1 MDIKECYEILGI
13 TKKATDEQVKKAYR
27 EKSKQFHPDLHRD
40 DKDATAKFAKV
51 SEAYRLILENR
62 EKKHK
67 SIFNFGTIFS
77 DAGSKTN
84 TEKKKETTKS
94 EKPESEQKGIR
105 GSDVYTTVEIAFE
118 ESILGCRKEIT
129 VQHEEICPCSK
140 EENRTDNC
148 TICNNTG
155 KVLKIKGKGNVGIN
169 GGENGDLV
177 INIQVKQKK
186 GFVRTGQDVVY
197 YMTIS
202 FPQAVLGAVI
212 NVPTAYGTVNC
223 EIPAGI
229 KPGEQLCLAGKGV
242 IDEETGEVGCQYVNI
257 TIDIPKIE
265 KTEDIEILLRQVQD
279 KLYDKPVNAN
289 I

>member
-94 EKPESEQKGIR
+94 EKPEQKGIR
-105 GSDVYTTVEIAFE
+105 GSDVYTTVEITFE
-118 ESILGCRKEIT
+118 ESSFKN
-129 VQHEEICPCSK
+129 K
-140 EENRTDNC
+140 
-148 TICNNTG
+148 
-155 KVLKIKGKGNVGIN
+155 KNVGT
-169 GGENGDLV
+169 LC
-177 INIQVKQKK
+177 
-186 GFVRTGQDVVY
+186 
-197 YMTIS
+197 
-202 FPQAVLGAVI
+202 VLTFL
-212 NVPTAYGTVNC
+212 NVF
-223 EIPAGI
+223 I
-229 KPGEQLCLAGKGV
+229 
-242 IDEETGEVGCQYVNI
+242 
-257 TIDIPKIE
+257 
-265 KTEDIEILLRQVQD
+265 
-279 KLYDKPVNAN
+279 
-289 I
+289 

>member
-105 GSDVYTTVEIAFE
+105 GSDVYTTVEIL
-118 ESILGCRKEIT
+118 SLI
-129 VQHEEICPCSK
+129 H
-140 EENRTDNC
+140 
-148 TICNNTG
+148 
-155 KVLKIKGKGNVGIN
+155 
-169 GGENGDLV
+169 
-177 INIQVKQKK
+177 
-186 GFVRTGQDVVY
+186 
-197 YMTIS
+197 IS
-202 FPQAVLGAVI
+202 E
-212 NVPTAYGTVNC
+212 PTRHAQISWARRCV
-223 EIPAGI
+223 
-229 KPGEQLCLAGKGV
+229 
-242 IDEETGEVGCQYVNI
+242 
-257 TIDIPKIE
+257 
-265 KTEDIEILLRQVQD
+265 
-279 KLYDKPVNAN
+279 
-289 I
+289 

>member
-1 MDIKECYEILGI
+1 MDIKECYEMLGI

-94 EKPESEQKGIR
+94 EKPEPEQKGIR
-105 GSDVYTTVEIAFE
+105 GSDVYTTVEITFE

-129 VQHEEICPCSK
+129 VQHKEICPCSK
-140 EENRTDNC
+140 KENCTDNC

-155 KVLKIKGKGNVGIN
+155 KVLN
-169 GGENGDLV
+169 LS
-177 INIQVKQKK
+177 
-186 GFVRTGQDVVY
+186 Y
-197 YMTIS
+197 Y
-202 FPQAVLGAVI
+202 F
-212 NVPTAYGTVNC
+212 
-223 EIPAGI
+223 
-229 KPGEQLCLAGKGV
+229 GV
-242 IDEETGEVGCQYVNI
+242 FT
-257 TIDIPKIE
+257 
-265 KTEDIEILLRQVQD
+265 R
-279 KLYDKPVNAN
+279 
-289 I
+289 

>member
-1 MDIKECYEILGI
+1 MDIKECYEMLGI

-27 EKSKQFHPDLHRD
+27 EKSKQFHPNLHWD

-105 GSDVYTTVEIAFE
+105 GSDVYTTVEITFE
-118 ESILGCRKEIT
+118 KSILGCRKEIT

-140 EENRTDNC
+140 KENCTDNC
-148 TICNNTG
+148 IICNNTG
-155 KVLKIKGKGNVGIN
+155 KVLN
-169 GGENGDLV
+169 LS
-177 INIQVKQKK
+177 
-186 GFVRTGQDVVY
+186 Y
-197 YMTIS
+197 YFCVFI
-202 FPQAVLGAVI
+202 
-212 NVPTAYGTVNC
+212 
-223 EIPAGI
+223 
-229 KPGEQLCLAGKGV
+229 
-242 IDEETGEVGCQYVNI
+242 
-257 TIDIPKIE
+257 
-265 KTEDIEILLRQVQD
+265 R
-279 KLYDKPVNAN
+279 
-289 I
+289 